1 MLTALPL
8 LAVGLA
14 MDATAV
20 ALTTGFSAPRVRWRD
35 ALLLAS
41 LFGFF
46 QGLMPAVGWLLG
58 TRFARYISDWDHW
71 LAFALLA
78 VIGGKMIHEGLK
90 PKEDTVARRS
100 DPFHLRPL
108 LILSVATSIDALAAG
123 ITLPVM
129 DLPLLLATSVIAA
142 VTFLLSLAAVFAG
155 RRFGDALGG
164 KLDVVGGVIL
174 IVIGART
181 VYEHLAG

>member
-1 MLTALPL
+1 MITALPL

-20 ALTTGFSAPRVRWRD
+20 ALTTGFTATKVRWRD

-41 LFGFF
+41 LFGLF
-46 QGLMPAVGWLLG
+46 QGLMPAIGWLLG
-58 TRFARYISDWDHW
+58 TRFERYISAWDHW

-78 VIGGKMIHEGLK
+78 LIGAKMIREGLQHK
-90 PKEDTVARRS
+90 GDTVGPPT
-100 DPFHLRPL
+100 DPFHPRPL
-108 LILSVATSIDALAAG
+108 LILAVATSIDALAAG

-129 DLPLLLATSVIAA
+129 DLPLLLAISVIAA
-142 VTFLLSLAAVFAG
+142 VTFLMSLLAVFAG
-155 RRFGDALGG
+155 RRFGDHLGG

-174 IVIGART
+174 IALGART
-181 VYEHLAG
+181 VFEHLAG